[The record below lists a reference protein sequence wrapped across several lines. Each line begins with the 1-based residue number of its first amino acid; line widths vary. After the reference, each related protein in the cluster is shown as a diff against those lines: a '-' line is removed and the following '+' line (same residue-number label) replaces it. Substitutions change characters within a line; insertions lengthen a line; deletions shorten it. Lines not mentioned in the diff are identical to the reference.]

1 MGNNPDQYRD
11 RLPLPIFLF
20 RLAPQKGF
28 PFKSGRKSSFL
39 NKSSKSQTFL
49 LYLVKYLRM
58 KKFTLLL
65 LLFSQL
71 VFAQFTDINIVKE
84 IHAKNKGLVVSAHPL
99 ASEAG
104 AKMMKM
110 GGNAYDAVIAT
121 QLALAVVYP
130 QAGNIG
136 GGGFLVGVKNNGEKF
151 TIDFRETAPEKASK
165 DMYLDKKGNAN
176 TDLSQ
181 NGRLA
186 VGIPGSVAGYFATLK
201 YAKLPMEKLIQ
212 PAIDLAEQGF
222 SITEREANLL
232 NHQMQFF
239 DQHNTNK
246 TVFQKTAPWK
256 QGDILVQKELA
267 ATLKLIQKEGA
278 KGFYEGK
285 TAELL
290 VAEMKRGNGIITLN
304 DLKNYKVIER
314 KPLAFNYK
322 GNEVV
327 SMPLPSSGGIL
338 LTQML
343 KMASFENLEKY
354 PQNSTQAVQIMVE
367 AERRAFADRAEYM
380 GDPEFIQDQTAR
392 LISEEY
398 LKNRW
403 KSFNKNAA
411 TPSSEV
417 GKIIAQ
423 PKESTETTHISIVDK
438 DGNAVA
444 VTTTLNGLYGSK
456 VVVSGAGFFLNNEM
470 DDFSVKPGVPNM
482 FGAVGGEA
490 NSIKPGKR
498 MLSSMTP
505 TIVLKNGKP
514 YIIVGTP
521 GGTTI
526 PTSVFQSIVDVL
538 DFKLSPN
545 MTINSPK
552 FHHQWLPETVM
563 VEKNFPES
571 TISDLEKLKYK
582 IERISQLGRTEMIV
596 IDEKGNAVA
605 VADGRGDD
613 SVAVQ

>member
-1 MGNNPDQYRD
+1 
-11 RLPLPIFLF
+11 
-20 RLAPQKGF
+20 
-28 PFKSGRKSSFL
+28 
-39 NKSSKSQTFL
+39 
-49 LYLVKYLRM
+49 M

-232 NHQMQFF
+232 NNQMKFF

-246 TVFQKTAPWK
+246 TVFQKTTPWK

-278 KGFYEGK
+278 KSFYEGK

-338 LTQML
+338 LAQML
-343 KMASFENLEKY
+343 KMASFENLEKH

>member
-1 MGNNPDQYRD
+1 
-11 RLPLPIFLF
+11 
-20 RLAPQKGF
+20 
-28 PFKSGRKSSFL
+28 
-39 NKSSKSQTFL
+39 
-49 LYLVKYLRM
+49 M
-58 KKFTLLL
+58 KKFAFLLIIC
-65 LLFSQL
+65 SQFA
-71 VFAQFTDINIVKE
+71 FAQFTDINIVKE
-84 IHAKNKGLVVSAHPL
+84 IHTKNKGLVVSAHPL

-104 AKMMKM
+104 AKIMKM

-121 QLALAVVYP
+121 QYALAVVYP

-151 TIDFRETAPEKASK
+151 TIDFRETAPEKSSR
-165 DMYLDKKGNAN
+165 DMYLDRKGNAN

-186 VGIPGSVAGYFATLK
+186 VGIPGSIAGFYATLK
-201 YAKLPMEKLIQ
+201 HAKLPMEKLIQ

-222 SITEREANLL
+222 AITQKEADLL
-232 NHQMQFF
+232 NNQMEFF
-239 DQHNTNK
+239 NRHNKNK
-246 TVFQKTAPWK
+246 TVFQKSTPWK
-256 QGDILVQKELA
+256 QGDILIQKELA
-267 ATLKLIQKEGA
+267 TTLKLIQKNGA

-285 TAELL
+285 TAQLIID
-290 VAEMKRGNGIITLN
+290 EMKRGNGIITLN
-304 DLKNYKVIER
+304 DLKNYKVAER
-314 KPLAFNYK
+314 KPITFNYK
-322 GNEVV
+322 GNEIV

-338 LTQML
+338 LAQML
-343 KMASFENLEKY
+343 KMSSFENIEKY
-354 PQNSTQAVQIMVE
+354 QQNSTQAVQIMVE
-367 AERRAFADRAEYM
+367 AERRAFADRAEFM
-380 GDPEFIQDQTAR
+380 GDPKFINDKTEM
-392 LISEEY
+392 LISDEY

-403 KSFNKNAA
+403 KTFNKNAA

-417 GKIIAQ
+417 GKIIPQ

-438 DGNAVA
+438 DGNGVA

-470 DDFSVKPGVPNM
+470 DDFSIKPGVPNM

-490 NSIKPGKR
+490 NKIEPGKR

-514 YIIVGTP
+514 YIVVGTP

-526 PTSVFQSIVDVL
+526 PTSVYQSIVDVI

-545 MTINSPK
+545 RSVNSPK

-563 VEKNFPES
+563 VEKNFPET
-571 TISDLEKLKYK
+571 TIKDLEKMNYK
-582 IERISQLGRTEMIV
+582 IEQVSQIGRTEMIV
-596 IDEKGNAVA
+596 IDENGNAIA

-613 SVAVQ
+613 SVGIE

>member
-1 MGNNPDQYRD
+1 
-11 RLPLPIFLF
+11 
-20 RLAPQKGF
+20 
-28 PFKSGRKSSFL
+28 
-39 NKSSKSQTFL
+39 
-49 LYLVKYLRM
+49 M

-232 NHQMQFF
+232 NNQMQFF

-246 TVFQKTAPWK
+246 TVFQKTTPWK

-338 LTQML
+338 LAQML